1 MKIGLVVPTMAS
13 GERGGAEALYAG
25 LLEAL
30 HATGNN
36 VEQVEVAI
44 DESTF
49 EAVVASY
56 LACFDLDLSAYDMVI
71 STKAPTYMV
80 QHPNHV
86 SYLLHTLRVYY
97 DMFEREYGTG
107 TSEQRRQRAL
117 IHQLDLKALHPDH
130 IKRFFANGR
139 ETFERLY
146 AADLAW
152 RTVPFRAL
160 HHPPALDGFREPTG
174 QDYLYMPGRLHR
186 WKRADLVIRALAY
199 VERDIRLV
207 ISGSGEDEPMLR
219 ELAERDPRIQ
229 FVGRIQD
236 SEVLDLYAGALAVP
250 FVPQHEDY
258 GLVTIEAFRSQ
269 KPVITCTDSGEP
281 TRFVRNY
288 QTGFVVEPDAGAIA
302 EKITYLV
309 DHRAHAAKMGRNGRA
324 AVAHIQ
330 WAPIVAAL
338 LNDGARTHRA
348 VAPRTRGFAEH
359 RPTYNVAVLDMQPIE
374 PPVGGGRVRLL
385 GLYHGLGPELP
396 TRYFGTYDWPGEA
409 FRRLQLSDTLEEI
422 TVPLSNAHFVAAG
435 ELAERAGGKTI
446 IDVAFPRQAH
456 LSPDYLNTV
465 GDGVDEAEIVVFSHP
480 WIYPLV
486 KDRLQR
492 QRQLVVYDAHNIEGL
507 LRMSLLDDGGVGS
520 ELVQDVVAMERALC
534 QTADL
539 VLACSHEDRR
549 LFHELYGIPYAKML
563 IAPNGT
569 FTRRLRPADARRR
582 RQAREQLG
590 LSDIGDTPIALFLG
604 SLYPPNAEAAEFI
617 VRTVAPAL
625 PGVIFAICGGVGA
638 ALDTLL
644 GGAKRVANV
653 LVSGPLSDEERA
665 LYLASA
671 NVALNPIFSGSGTN
685 VKMFDF
691 MAAGLPLVATP
702 VGARGIPSTSEEAF
716 LVRAPADFAAG
727 THQLLSDDAYAEGLA
742 GRGSRLVEQSFSW
755 ERISAQLGAR
765 LHRARARL
773 GNAASAFSVVI
784 PTYNRHDRLYRLMD
798 CLLAQTYRD
807 FEVIIVDQTAAPWQ
821 VPNHVLAGLD
831 ILYLH
836 TDIRGAIN
844 ARNTGAFHARGD
856 VIAFTDDDCQPTP
869 DWLEHG
875 AAYFTDPG
883 VVGVE
888 GLVQGDRRDDP
899 KFRPVTNQGFEGL
912 GFMTAN
918 LLVRRETF
926 SALDGFDVQFDHP
939 HFREDTDLGWRLLDH
954 GKVPF
959 AQDVRVF
966 HPSHRRDNERESL
979 QERNRF
985 FEKDA
990 LLLRKHPR
998 RYRELFL
1005 KEGHYR
1011 WNPGFREHFLRG
1023 AEKYGV
1029 RVDEFYRHHISAE
1042 GAAAGQFHA
1051 A

>member
-1 MKIGLVVPTMAS
+1 MAS

-30 HATGNN
+30 RATGNN
-36 VEQVEVAI
+36 VDQVEVTV

-49 EAVVASY
+49 ESVVAAY
-56 LACFDLDLSAYDMVI
+56 VACYDLDLAAYDMVI
-71 STKAPTYMV
+71 STKAPTFMV
-80 QHPNHV
+80 RHPNHV

-107 TSEQRRQRAL
+107 TAEQRRQRAL
-117 IHQLDLKALHPDH
+117 IHQLDVKALHPDH

-146 AADLAW
+146 AADSAW
-152 RTVPFRAL
+152 RSVPFRAL
-160 HHPPALDGFREPTG
+160 HHPPALGGFREPTG
-174 QDYLYMPGRLHR
+174 QDYLFMPGRLHR
-186 WKRADLVIRALAY
+186 WKRADLVIRAFAY
-199 VERDIRLV
+199 LERDIRLI
-207 ISGSGEDEPMLR
+207 ISGTGEDEPMLR
-219 ELAERDPRIQ
+219 ELAGGDPRIE
-229 FVGRIQD
+229 FVGRIQ
-236 SEVLDLYAGALAVP
+236 EGEMLDLYAGALAVP

-288 QTGFVVEPDAGAIA
+288 RTGFVVEPDAGAIA
-302 EKITYLV
+302 ERITYLV
-309 DHRAHAAKMGRNGRA
+309 DHRVHAAKMGQNGRA

-338 LNDGARTHRA
+338 LDEGT
-348 VAPRTRGFAEH
+348 RTRVAIAPQAARNPGLAEH
-359 RPTYNVAVLDMQPIE
+359 RATYAVAVVDMQPIQ

-422 TVPLSNAHFVAAG
+422 TVPLSDAHFAATR
-435 ELAERAGGKTI
+435 ELTERAGGKTI
-446 IDVAFPRQAH
+446 IDVAFPRLAH
-456 LSPDYLNTV
+456 LSPDYLNAV
-465 GDGVDEAEIVVFSHP
+465 GDGLGEAEIVVFSHP

-486 KDRLQR
+486 KDRLRREQ
-492 QRQLVVYDAHNIEGL
+492 QLVVYDAQNVEGL
-507 LRMSLLDDGGVGS
+507 LRMSLLDDGGMGS

-534 QTADL
+534 ETADL
-539 VLACSHEDRR
+539 VLACSHEDRQ
-549 LFHELYGIPYAKML
+549 LFHDLYGVPYAKVL
-563 IAPNGT
+563 LAPNGT
-569 FTRRLRPADARRR
+569 FTRRLQPADSRRQ

-590 LSDIGDTPIALFLG
+590 LGELGDRPIALFIG
-604 SLYPPNAEAAEFI
+604 SLYAPNAEAAEFI

-625 PGVIFAICGGVGA
+625 PEVTFAICGGVGA

-644 GGAKRVANV
+644 GGARRVANV
-653 LVSGPLSDEERA
+653 LVSGPISDEERS
-665 LYLASA
+665 LYLAAA

-691 MAAGLPLVATP
+691 MAAGLPVVATP
-702 VGARGIPSTSEEAF
+702 VGARGIPSISDEAF

-727 THQLLSDDAYAEGLA
+727 IHQLLNDDTHAEALA

-773 GNAASAFSVVI
+773 GEAAPAFSVIV

-807 FEVIIVDQTAAPWQ
+807 FEVIIVDQTAQAWQ
-821 VPNHVLAGLD
+821 VPNHALVGLD
-831 ILYLH
+831 ILYIH

-844 ARNTGAFHARGD
+844 ARNTGAVHARGD
-856 VIAFTDDDCQPTP
+856 VIAFTDDDCQPTA

-875 AAYFTDPG
+875 AAYFADPG

-888 GLVQGDRRDDP
+888 GLVLGDRRDDP
-899 KFRPVTNQGFEGL
+899 KFRQVTNQGFEGL

-918 LLVRRETF
+918 LLVRREIF

-939 HFREDTDLGWRLLDH
+939 HFREDTDLGWRLLEH

-979 QERNRF
+979 HERNRF

-990 LLLRKHPR
+990 LLLRKHPQ

-1011 WNPGFREHFLRG
+1011 WNAGFREHFLRG

-1029 RVDEFYRHHISAE
+1029 RVDEFYRHLISAE
-1042 GAAAGQFHA
+1042 GAAAGQIRA